1 MSLRHLNALFRP
13 RSVAVIGASNR
24 PKSIGSVVMRN
35 LQREEFSGPILPVN
49 PKYRAVAGILAY
61 QTVAD
66 LPVSP
71 DLAILC
77 TPPTT
82 VPEYMEQLC
91 HKGVTNV
98 LIMSTDLE
106 KHTTP
111 DGRTLRQATLDL
123 ARQYSVRILGPNC
136 LGLIVPRSG
145 LNASFG
151 HADIL
156 KGQIAFVS
164 QSDSLGIAVL
174 DWSHAKGIGFSSFIS
189 LGDCA
194 DIDFADVIDYLGGD
208 PYTTSILLY
217 IEQVNNP
224 RKFISAARSASRNKP
239 LVAIKSGSMQEQ
251 AVGNQLPGGTEI
263 QEDDIYDAIFRRAGM
278 LRVSDVAEL
287 FDAVETMARSRRL
300 RGDRLAILS
309 NGGGPAVMARD
320 ILVRQGG
327 RLATL
332 SQETKEEI
340 SSAVEEGTPGNNPVR
355 VMDHATSDTYSRCL
369 EALLGDREV
378 DAVMVIHVPT
388 AFASS
393 QDIAGAVVNSIGRS
407 RKNVLTV
414 WLGEED
420 PAQAR
425 RIFGL
430 AGLPTYE
437 TPDQAA
443 RLFMD
448 MVQYRRN
455 QEALM
460 EAPDSVPKE
469 FTPDARAA
477 RAIVRNALEEGR
489 HQLGQSETKEV
500 LSSYAIP
507 VVDTRIAENLEE
519 AELLAR
525 ELGYPVALK
534 ILSPDIPNKQQVG
547 GVALDL
553 ENAEDLRK
561 NGRSMLSRIHRLRPE
576 ATIQGFIL
584 QKMARRPEARE
595 LLAGVATDPLF
606 GPVIV
611 FGQGGAA
618 AKVWKDLAVGLPP
631 MNMSL
636 AKEIIQRT
644 RVHKLLEE
652 HGGQTGV
659 DQEPLR
665 LILVQLSQ
673 LIIDIPEIC
682 GVNINPLLADPG
694 GALAVDSQIEI
705 RPTEESGPSRLAI
718 RPYPEYLE
726 EEVTLPSGQTILLR
740 PIRPEDEPI
749 HLDFINKLSE
759 EDLRMRFFGLVHE
772 FTHSQM
778 AQLTQID
785 YDREM
790 AFVAMRTRQDGD
802 QETLGVVRAFFDPD
816 NINSE
821 FAIVVRS
828 DIKEKGLG
836 SSLMDKMVRFCRERG
851 TKEMVAY
858 TMRENR
864 AMQAL
869 GKKFGFKVKTSPD
882 DPETIELHLDLE
894 GEKKTSTSSG

>member
-1 MSLRHLNALFRP
+1 MSLRHLNAMFRP
-13 RSVAVIGASNR
+13 RSVAVVGASNR

-35 LQREEFSGPILPVN
+35 LLREEFSGPILPVN

-61 QTVAD
+61 SGVAD
-66 LPVSP
+66 LPLSP
-71 DLAILC
+71 DLAIVC
-77 TPPTT
+77 TPPRT
-82 VPEYMEQLC
+82 VPGFLEELGS
-91 HKGVTNV
+91 KGAMNV

-106 KHTTP
+106 KYTTE
-111 DGRTLRQATLDL
+111 DGRTLRQATMDL
-123 ARQYSVRILGPNC
+123 ARQYSMRILGPNC

-151 HADIL
+151 HMSSL

-174 DWSHAKGIGFSSFIS
+174 DWARAKGIGFSSFIS
-189 LGDCA
+189 LGDCS

-208 PYTTSILLY
+208 PYTASILLY

-239 LVAIKSGSMQEQ
+239 LVAIKSGSVSEQ
-251 AVGNQLPGGTEI
+251 AACNVLPGGTEI

-309 NGGGPAVMARD
+309 NGGGPAIMARD
-320 ILVRQGG
+320 ILLRQGG
-327 RLATL
+327 RMATL
-332 SQETKEEI
+332 SEETLSQI
-340 SSAVEEGTPGNNPVR
+340 SELVEEGSPGSNPVR
-355 VMDHATSDTYSRCL
+355 VMDHATSDTYSHCL
-369 EALLGDREV
+369 ETLLGDREV

-420 PAQAR
+420 PEQAR

-443 RLFMD
+443 QLFMD
-448 MVQYRRN
+448 MVRYRRN

-469 FTPDARAA
+469 FTPDSRAA

-489 HQLGQSETKEV
+489 HRLGQSETKEI

-507 VVDTRIAENLEE
+507 VVDTRIADNLEE

-534 ILSPDIPNKQQVG
+534 ILSPEIPNKQQVG

-553 ENAEDLRK
+553 ENSEDLRK
-561 NGRSMLSRIHRLRPE
+561 NGRSMLSRIHQIRPE
-576 ATIQGFIL
+576 ANIEGFIL

-618 AKVWKDLAVGLPP
+618 AKVWKDIAVGLPP

-636 AKEIIQRT
+636 AKEVIQRT

-652 HGGQTGV
+652 HGGQSGV
-659 DQEPLR
+659 NQDPLR

-673 LIIDIPEIC
+673 LIIDVPEIC
-682 GVNINPLLADPG
+682 GVNINPLLADPE
-694 GALAVDSQIEI
+694 GALAVDSQIEV
-705 RPTEESGPSRLAI
+705 RPTEESGPARLAI
-718 RPYPEYLE
+718 RPYPKYLE
-726 EEVTLPSGQTILLR
+726 EEATLPSGQTILLR
-740 PIRPEDEPI
+740 PIRPEDEAI
-749 HLDFINKLSE
+749 HLEFINKLSE

-790 AFVAMRTRQDGD
+790 AFVATRSRQDGN
-802 QETLGVVRAFFDPD
+802 QETLGVVRSFFDPD
-816 NINSE
+816 NISAE
-821 FAIVVRS
+821 FAIVVRT

-836 SSLMDKMVRFCRERG
+836 SSLMDKMIRFCRERG

-864 AMQAL
+864 GMQAL
-869 GKKFGFKVKTSPD
+869 GKKFGFTVKTSPD
-882 DPETIELHLDLE
+882 DPETIELRLDLA
-894 GEKKTSTSSG
+894 GEKS

>member
-13 RSVAVIGASNR
+13 RSVAVVGASNR

-35 LQREEFSGPILPVN
+35 LLREEFSGPILPVN

-61 QTVAD
+61 SGVAQ
-66 LPVSP
+66 LPLSP
-71 DLAILC
+71 DLAIIC
-77 TPPTT
+77 TPPQT
-82 VPEYMEQLC
+82 VPGFMEELGR
-91 HKGVTNV
+91 KGAMNV

-106 KHTTP
+106 KDTTE
-111 DGRTLRQATLDL
+111 DGRTLRQATMDL
-123 ARQYSVRILGPNC
+123 ARSYSMRLLGPNC

-151 HADIL
+151 HVPSQ

-174 DWSHAKGIGFSSFIS
+174 DWAQAKGIGFSSFIS

-208 PYTTSILLY
+208 PYTASILLY

-239 LVAIKSGSMQEQ
+239 LVAIKSGSMNELP
-251 AVGNQLPGGTEI
+251 AINLLPGGTEI
-263 QEDDIYDAIFRRAGM
+263 LEDDIYDAIFRRAGM
-278 LRVSDVAEL
+278 LRVSDVGEL

-320 ILVRQGG
+320 ILIRQGG
-327 RLATL
+327 RMAEL
-332 SQETKEEI
+332 SEETIGELGGWHEENF
-340 SSAVEEGTPGNNPVR
+340 PGSNPVR
-355 VMDHATSDTYSRCL
+355 VMDHATSDTYSHCL
-369 EALLGDREV
+369 ETLLKDRGV

-414 WLGEED
+414 WLGEQD
-420 PAQAR
+420 PEQAR

-443 RLFMD
+443 QLFMD
-448 MVQYRRN
+448 MVRYRRN

-460 EAPDSVPKE
+460 EAPDSVPRE
-469 FTPDARAA
+469 FTPDSRAA

-489 HQLGQSETKEV
+489 NLLGQSETKEV

-534 ILSPDIPNKQQVG
+534 ILSPDIPNKQQMG

-561 NGRSMLSRIHRLRPE
+561 SGRSMLSRIHRLRPE
-576 ATIQGFIL
+576 ANIQGFIL
-584 QKMARRPEARE
+584 QKMARRPDARE
-595 LLAGVATDPLF
+595 LIAGVATDPLF

-618 AKVWKDLAVGLPP
+618 AKAWRDIAVGLPP
-631 MNMSL
+631 LNMSL
-636 AKEIIQRT
+636 AKELIQRT
-644 RVHKLLEE
+644 RIHKLLEE
-652 HGGQTGV
+652 HGGQSRV
-659 DQEPLR
+659 NQDPLR
-665 LILVQLSQ
+665 LVLVQLSQ
-673 LIIDIPEIC
+673 LLIDVPEIC
-682 GVNINPLLADPG
+682 GVNINPLLGDSE
-694 GALAVDSQIEI
+694 GALAVDSQIEG
-705 RPTEESGPSRLAI
+705 RPTEMSGPSRLAI
-718 RPYPEYLE
+718 QPYPEHLE
-726 EEVTLPSGQTILLR
+726 EEVTLPSGLQVLLR
-740 PIRPEDEPI
+740 PIRPEDEHI
-749 HLDFINKLSE
+749 HQEFINSLSE

-772 FTHSQM
+772 FTHSQL

-790 AFVAMRTRQDGD
+790 AFVVTRQKNSGE
-802 QETLGVVRAFFDPD
+802 QETIGVIRAFFDPD
-816 NINSE
+816 NISAE
-821 FAIVVRS
+821 FAIVVRT

-836 SSLMDKMVRFCRERG
+836 STLMDKMVRFCRDRG
-851 TKEMVAY
+851 TREMVAY

-869 GKKFGFKVKTSPD
+869 GKKFGFRIQTSPD
-882 DPETIELHLDLE
+882 DPETIELRLDLVSN
-894 GEKKTSTSSG
+894 GS

>member
-1 MSLRHLNALFRP
+1 MSLRHLNAMFRP

-35 LQREEFSGPILPVN
+35 LLREEFSGPLLPVN

-61 QTVAD
+61 SGVAE
-66 LPVSP
+66 LPLSP
-71 DLAILC
+71 DLAIIC
-77 TPPTT
+77 TPPST
-82 VPEYMEQLC
+82 VPGFMEELGS
-91 HKGVTNV
+91 KGAMNV

-106 KHTTP
+106 KHTTE
-111 DGRTLRQATLDL
+111 DGKTLRQATMDL
-123 ARQYSVRILGPNC
+123 ARRYSMRILGPNC

-151 HADIL
+151 HMPSI

-174 DWSHAKGIGFSSFIS
+174 DWANAKGIGFSSFIS

-239 LVAIKSGSMQEQ
+239 LVAIKSGSMSELP
-251 AVGNQLPGGTEI
+251 ADTMLPGGTEI
-263 QEDDIYDAIFRRAGM
+263 LEDDIYDAIFRRAGM

-287 FDAVETMARSRRL
+287 FDAVETMARSKRL

-320 ILVRQGG
+320 ILIRQGG
-327 RLATL
+327 RMAAL
-332 SQETKEEI
+332 SEETI
-340 SSAVEEGTPGNNPVR
+340 SELSGWHEEGFPGSNPVR
-355 VMDHATSDTYSRCL
+355 VMDHATSDTYSHCL
-369 EALLGDREV
+369 ETLLGDREV

-414 WLGEED
+414 WLGEDD
-420 PAQAR
+420 PEQAR

-443 RLFMD
+443 QLFMD
-448 MVQYRRN
+448 MVRYRRN

-460 EAPDSVPKE
+460 ETPATVPEE
-469 FTPDARAA
+469 FTPDSKAA
-477 RAIVRNALEEGR
+477 RAIVHNALEEGR
-489 HQLGQSETKEV
+489 HQLGQSETKEI

-507 VVDTRIAENLEE
+507 VVDTRIADNLEE

-534 ILSPDIPNKQQVG
+534 IRSPDIPNKQQVG

-553 ENAEDLRK
+553 ENPEDLRK
-561 NGRSMLSRIHRLRPE
+561 SGRSMLSRIHRIRPE
-576 ATIQGFIL
+576 ANIQGFIL

-618 AKVWKDLAVGLPP
+618 AKVWKDIAAGLPP
-631 MNMSL
+631 LNMSL
-636 AKEIIQRT
+636 AKELIQRT

-652 HGGQTGV
+652 HGGQSGV
-659 DQEPLR
+659 NQDPLR
-665 LILVQLSQ
+665 LVLVQLSQ
-673 LIIDIPEIC
+673 LLIDIPEIC
-682 GVNINPLLADPG
+682 GVNINPLLADPE

-705 RPTEESGPSRLAI
+705 RPTEQSGPSRLAI

-726 EEVTLPSGQTILLR
+726 EEVTLPSGLQILLR
-740 PIRPEDEPI
+740 PIRPEDEPT
-749 HLDFINKLSE
+749 HLSFINKLSE

-778 AQLTQID
+778 AQMTQID

-790 AFVAMRTRQDGD
+790 AFVAIRTRQDGSE
-802 QETLGVVRAFFDPD
+802 ETVGVIRAFFDPD
-816 NINSE
+816 NISAE
-821 FAIVVRS
+821 FAIVVRT

-836 SSLMDKMVRFCRERG
+836 SSLMDKMIRFCRERG
-851 TKEMVAY
+851 TKEMMAY

-864 AMQAL
+864 GMQAL
-869 GKKFGFKVKTSPD
+869 GKKFGFVIRTSPE
-882 DPETIELHLDLE
+882 DPETIELRLDLA
-894 GEKKTSTSSG
+894 GEKG

>member
-13 RSVAVIGASNR
+13 RSVAVVGASNR

-35 LQREEFSGPILPVN
+35 LLREEFSGPILPVN

-61 QTVAD
+61 SGVEQ
-66 LPVSP
+66 LPLSP
-71 DLAILC
+71 DLAIIC
-77 TPPTT
+77 TPPRT
-82 VPEYMEQLC
+82 VPGFMEELGR
-91 HKGVTNV
+91 KGAMNV

-106 KHTTP
+106 KDTTE
-111 DGRTLRQATLDL
+111 DGRTLRQATMDL
-123 ARQYSVRILGPNC
+123 ARSYSMRLLGPNC

-151 HADIL
+151 HVPSQ

-174 DWSHAKGIGFSSFIS
+174 DWAQAKGIGFSSFIS

-208 PYTTSILLY
+208 PYTASILLY

-239 LVAIKSGSMQEQ
+239 LVAIKSGSMSELP
-251 AVGNQLPGGTEI
+251 AINLLPGGTEI
-263 QEDDIYDAIFRRAGM
+263 LEDDIYDAIFRRAGM
-278 LRVSDVAEL
+278 LRVSDVGEL

-320 ILVRQGG
+320 ILIRQGG
-327 RLATL
+327 RMAELSGETVGELAGWH
-332 SQETKEEI
+332 EENF
-340 SSAVEEGTPGNNPVR
+340 PGSNPVR
-355 VMDHATSDTYSRCL
+355 VMDHATSDTYSHCL
-369 EALLGDREV
+369 ETLLKDRGV

-420 PAQAR
+420 PEKAR

-443 RLFMD
+443 QLFMD
-448 MVQYRRN
+448 MVRYRRN

-460 EAPDSVPKE
+460 EAPDSVPRE
-469 FTPDARAA
+469 FTPDSRAA

-489 HQLGQSETKEV
+489 HLLGQSETKEV

-525 ELGYPVALK
+525 ELGYPVTLK
-534 ILSPDIPNKQQVG
+534 ILSPDIPNKQQMG

-561 NGRSMLSRIHRLRPE
+561 SGRSMLSRIHSLRPE
-576 ATIQGFIL
+576 ANIQGFIL
-584 QKMARRPEARE
+584 QKMARRPDARE
-595 LLAGVATDPLF
+595 LIAGVATDPLF

-618 AKVWKDLAVGLPP
+618 AKAWRDIAVGLPP
-631 MNMSL
+631 LNMSL
-636 AKEIIQRT
+636 AKELIQRT
-644 RVHKLLEE
+644 NIHKLLEE
-652 HGGQTGV
+652 HGGQSGV
-659 DQEPLR
+659 NQDPLR
-665 LILVQLSQ
+665 LVLVQLSQ
-673 LIIDIPEIC
+673 KKKNGRFRRRPRSGLPDRGEADGDVRSLQAGHPALSGTSRGRDHPALGPEGPPAAHPSRGRAHPSGIHQQPVRR
-682 GVNINPLLADPG
+682 GFADALLRAGPRVHPLPAGPADP
-694 GALAVDSQIEI
+694 D
-705 RPTEESGPSRLAI
+705 R
-718 RPYPEYLE
+718 
-726 EEVTLPSGQTILLR
+726 LR
-740 PIRPEDEPI
+740 PGDG
-749 HLDFINKLSE
+749 
-759 EDLRMRFFGLVHE
+759 LRGYTAE
-772 FTHSQM
+772 
-778 AQLTQID
+778 
-785 YDREM
+785 
-790 AFVAMRTRQDGD
+790 
-802 QETLGVVRAFFDPD
+802 
-816 NINSE
+816 
-821 FAIVVRS
+821 
-828 DIKEKGLG
+828 
-836 SSLMDKMVRFCRERG
+836 RERRTG
-851 TKEMVAY
+851 ND
-858 TMRENR
+858 RR
-864 AMQAL
+864 
-869 GKKFGFKVKTSPD
+869 
-882 DPETIELHLDLE
+882 DPGLFR
-894 GEKKTSTSSG
+894 SG